1 MIHAA
6 LATRLHPVPLLFAL
20 LLAFATA
27 PAAAQDGR
35 DAQRRLDT
43 VKRELRDVA
52 RERRR
57 LEGERGAASR
67 ELRSADERVGRVGR
81 ELRKTETALARQE
94 AALAALVARRDA
106 LAGTLSAQR
115 EELAGLLRAAYKVG
129 DHTPLKLLLA
139 QDDVAAANRS
149 LAYHGY
155 LQRGRSARIA
165 ALSQELAGLDAVERE
180 IAAERVALGAS
191 HAAQRAQALALE
203 RERATRAESV
213 AALDARYRDRSVRE
227 KALGADAK
235 SLERLLARLREAARR
250 AEAERRA
257 ANAAAARARDANATP
272 GEAGTGRSPVPTAPR
287 VSVAR
292 AAPVTVGGLGWPLA
306 GSLLAGYGGRMPD
319 GRRSS
324 GVLIGAAAGQPV
336 TAVADGTV
344 VFSEWMTGYGM
355 ILIVDHGNAYMSLYA
370 HNDALLKA
378 PGDRVK
384 RGDAVATVGTSGG
397 QGRPALY
404 FELRRDGK
412 PVDPSSW
419 LQKR

>member
-1 MIHAA
+1 MRIAA
-6 LATRLHPVPLLFAL
+6 ATRRRTAPALLAL
-20 LLAFATA
+20 LLAVAAA
-27 PAAAQDGR
+27 PAVAQESR

-52 RERRR
+52 SERRR
-57 LEGERGAASR
+57 LEGQRGAASR
-67 ELRSADERVGRVGR
+67 ELRSADERVARVAR
-81 ELRKTETALARQE
+81 ELRETETALARQQ
-94 AALAALVARRDA
+94 AALATLVTRRDA
-106 LAGTLSAQR
+106 LAGTLAAQR
-115 EELAGLLRAAYKVG
+115 KELAGLLRAAYTVG
-129 DHTPLKLLLA
+129 DHAPLKLLLA

-165 ALSQELAGLDAVERE
+165 ALSEELAGLDAMERE
-180 IAAERVALGAS
+180 IASERTALDAS
-191 HAAQRAQALALE
+191 QMAQRAQVATLE

-213 AALDARYRDRSVRE
+213 AALDTRYRDRSAKE

-257 ANAAAARARDANATP
+257 AAAARAKAAAAEP
-272 GEAGTGRSPVPTAPR
+272 GAAGSTRSPVPSAPK

-292 AAPVTVGGLGWPLA
+292 AAPVTVGGLGWPLS

-324 GVLIGAAAGQPV
+324 GVLIAAAAGQPV

-397 QGRPALY
+397 QGQPALY

>member
-1 MIHAA
+1 MRIAA
-6 LATRLHPVPLLFAL
+6 IRLRPASALLAL
-20 LLAFATA
+20 LLVLAVAS
-27 PAAAQDGR
+27 PAAAQSSR

-52 RERRR
+52 SERRR
-57 LEGERGAASR
+57 LEGQRGAASR
-67 ELRSADERVGRVGR
+67 ELRSADERVARVAR
-81 ELRKTETALARQE
+81 ELRDTETALARQQ
-94 AALAALVARRDA
+94 AALATLVTRRDA

-115 EELAGLLRAAYKVG
+115 KELAGLLRAAYTVG
-129 DHTPLKLLLA
+129 DHAPLKLLLA

-165 ALSQELAGLDAVERE
+165 ALSEELAGLDAMERE
-180 IAAERVALGAS
+180 IASERAALDAS
-191 HAAQRAQALALE
+191 QVAQRAQVAALE
-203 RERATRAESV
+203 RERASRAESV
-213 AALDARYRDRSVRE
+213 AALDTRYRDRSAKE

-257 ANAAAARARDANATP
+257 AAAAAARAKTATAEP
-272 GEAGTGRSPVPTAPR
+272 GRAGTARSPVPSAPK

-292 AAPVTVGGLGWPLA
+292 AAPVAVGGLGWPLS

-324 GVLIGAAAGQPV
+324 GVLIAAAAGQPV

-370 HNDALLKA
+370 HNDALLKG

-397 QGRPALY
+397 QGQPALY

>member
-1 MIHAA
+1 MHIAA
-6 LATRLHPVPLLFAL
+6 IRLRPASALLAL
-20 LLAFATA
+20 LLALAAAA
-27 PAAAQDGR
+27 PAAAQDSR
-35 DAQRRLDT
+35 DAQRRLET
-43 VKRELRDVA
+43 IKRELRDVA
-52 RERRR
+52 SERRR
-57 LEGERGAASR
+57 LEGQRGAASR
-67 ELRSADERVGRVGR
+67 ELRSADERVARVGR
-81 ELRKTETALARQE
+81 ELRETEAALARQE
-94 AALAALVARRDA
+94 AALATLVARRDA

-115 EELAGLLRAAYKVG
+115 KELAGLLRAAYTVEQ
-129 DHTPLKLLLA
+129 HAPLKLLLA
-139 QDDVAAANRS
+139 QDDVAAASRS

-165 ALSQELAGLDAVERE
+165 ALSEELAGLDAVERA
-180 IAAERVALGAS
+180 IASERTALDAS
-191 HAAQRAQALALE
+191 HAAQRAQVAALE
-203 RERATRAESV
+203 RERANRAESV
-213 AALDARYRDRSVRE
+213 ATLDTRYRDRSARE

-235 SLERLLARLREAARR
+235 SLERLLSRLRQAARR

-257 ANAAAARARDANATP
+257 AAAAAARARASSTTP
-272 GEAGTGRSPVPTAPR
+272 APAGSTRSPVPSAPK

-292 AAPVTVGGLGWPLA
+292 AAPVTVGGLGWPLS

-319 GRRSS
+319 GRSSS
-324 GVLIGAAAGQPV
+324 GVLIAAAAGRPV

-355 ILIVDHGNAYMSLYA
+355 ILIVDHGNGYMSLYA
-370 HNDALLKA
+370 HNDALLKG

-397 QGRPALY
+397 QGQPALY

-412 PVDPSSW
+412 PVDPTSW